1 MSIIIQLL
9 TGAIIVGLL
18 TVIAFLQT
26 ELNITKSKL
35 EDLEFLYDLRK

>member
-1 MSIIIQLL
+1 MNIILQLL

-26 ELNITKSKL
+26 ELNITKVKL